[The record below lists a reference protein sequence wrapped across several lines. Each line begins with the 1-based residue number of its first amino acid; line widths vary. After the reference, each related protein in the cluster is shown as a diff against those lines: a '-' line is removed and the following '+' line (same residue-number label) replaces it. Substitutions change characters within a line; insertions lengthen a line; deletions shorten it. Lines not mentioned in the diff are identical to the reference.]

1 MASFEVVFKT
11 YLEILFTHI
20 ILLGKWFDFA
30 MEEEEE
36 IEETKGT
43 QADGVE
49 EENKK
54 LKETLMRTLA
64 ELDNTRRRSA
74 DEKDKMAKYAIGK
87 FAEDLI
93 PVMENFYMAFLS
105 VSEEDFN
112 TSPKVK
118 TFFDGIK
125 MTQSELKKAFER
137 HGLIRLYP
145 INEPFNPDLHEAI
158 SQLESDESEGTILQV
173 LQAGYMIKDWLLRP
187 ALVAVAKPKS

>member
-1 MASFEVVFKT
+1 LKWFLKLTLKFC
-11 YLEILFTHI
+11 LHII

-30 MEEEEE
+30 MEEEEEE

-145 INEPFNPDLHEAI
+145 LNEPFNPDLHEAI
-158 SQLESDESEGTILQV
+158 SQLESDEPEGTILQV
-173 LQAGYMIKDWLLRP
+173 LQAGYMIKERLLRP

>member
-1 MASFEVVFKT
+1 VVFKT

-173 LQAGYMIKDWLLRP
+173 LQAGYMIKERLLRP